1 LRPQG
6 VGRSG
11 GVGWVWGHFLGDV
24 GGMNAKQ
31 SKGRPGEREHLDC
44 KKIKILIIIIII
56 NKEVP
61 S

>member
-1 LRPQG
+1 M
-6 VGRSG
+6 GRSG